1 MKMIDERSK
10 MINECFPNISEA
22 EKQMLYMG
30 MLEIDRNT
38 EILFKNN
45 PKMDYVDV
53 MDSYMTKQEKLIQS
67 ILEKRM
73 NCKIEDITENG
84 NVGMILI
91 PNDPNRRPAKIILDY
106 GNITNETKKKEC

>member
-1 MKMIDERSK
+1 MKTTDERLK
-10 MINECFPNISEA
+10 MINLWFPNISEA
-22 EKQMLYMG
+22 ETQMLYKG

-53 MDSYMTKQEKLIQS
+53 MDYYMTKQEKLIQS

-91 PNDPNRRPAKIILDY
+91 PDDSNRRPAKIILDC
-106 GNITNETKKKEC
+106 GNITNETK